1 MLTRFPSSVGE
12 VTTTPCHQRLS
23 VKRGDHVHA
32 RVRTHTHTHPRAP
45 EASWVSFSQSVL
57 SFTTVTSVLQS
68 LLTTNLLKHF

>member
-1 MLTRFPSSVGE
+1 MYT
-12 VTTTPCHQRLS
+12 HA
-23 VKRGDHVHA
+23 HA
-32 RVRTHTHTHPRAP
+32 RAHAHTHPHTRAP